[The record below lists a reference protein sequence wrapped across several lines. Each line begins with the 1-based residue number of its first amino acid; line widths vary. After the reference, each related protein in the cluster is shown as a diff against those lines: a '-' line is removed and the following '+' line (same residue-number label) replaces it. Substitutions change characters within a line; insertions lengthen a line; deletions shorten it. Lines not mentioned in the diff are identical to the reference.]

1 MKTPEELKEIAARV
15 LEAWNGQSSADV
27 VAMYTDDVTYQ
38 DPNTD
43 GAVEG
48 SEAFGRYLDKLFSRW
63 QMHWELRED
72 PLPHA
77 DGKGVTALWKATLSP
92 QGSDRS
98 VEVEGMDLVLL
109 DGEKIR
115 HNEVWFDRAALA
127 PLLTAA

>member
-1 MKTPEELKEIAARV
+1 MKTQEELKQLAATI
-15 LEAWNGQSSADV
+15 LAAWNDQDTAAV
-27 VAMYTDDVTYQ
+27 VSMYTDDVTYQ

-48 SEAFGRYLDKLFSRW
+48 AEAFGRYLDKLFSRW

-77 DGKGVTALWKATLSP
+77 DGAGVTALWKATLSP
-92 QGSDRS
+92 AGSERS
-98 VEVEGMDLVLL
+98 VEVEGMDLIVL
-109 DGEKIR
+109 DGDRVR

-127 PLLTAA
+127 PLLAAA